1 MGSLRLPSDTQRSTV
16 IGKTGSGKTIAALW
30 QLSQRSFDRIPWIIF
45 DFKRDD
51 NLAQIPY
58 VVEVDIND
66 NPPNLAGLY
75 IVRPLPDDNEAV
87 DAFLWKCW
95 AQHYTGLYFDEGYM
109 IGNRSRPFRAILT
122 QGRSL
127 RLPMITLT
135 QRPLWMD
142 RFVFSEAD
150 IFQIFYLNDKDDR
163 NVVKRYIPDTVEGS
177 HFDLDKRLPEH
188 YSFWYDVGQDF
199 ATVLKPVPP
208 LPELLKTFEK
218 RLEALQ
224 PKHKTI

>member
-1 MGSLRLPSDTQRSTV
+1 MGLLKLPSDTQRSTV

-51 NLAQIPY
+51 NIAQIPY
-58 VVEVDIND
+58 LTEIDISD
-66 NPPNLAGLY
+66 DPPEYAGLY
-75 IVRPLPDDNEAV
+75 VVRPLPDDNDAV
-87 DAFLWKCW
+87 EQFMWNCW
-95 AQHYTGLYFDEGYM
+95 AQKYTGLYFDEGYM
-109 IGNRSRPFRAILT
+109 IGNRNKAFRAILT

-127 RLPMITLT
+127 RLPLITLS

-150 IFQIFYLNDKDDR
+150 MFQVFYLNDKDDR
-163 NVVKRYIPDTVEGS
+163 NVVKRYIPDD
-177 HFDLDKRLPEH
+177 HINLDKRLPEH
-188 YSFWYDVGQDF
+188 YSFWYDVGQDY

-218 RLEALQ
+218 RLEAMQ